1 MKGEKAHFTEQTG
14 MEHECWI
21 ENNRKTT
28 VAWKSR
34 AGKSVTGATERLQCQ
49 LGITRGITSAQ
60 SCRRDVCLMGIGR
73 DRCAVLVT
81 LDLTNVLRVAA
92 QYKRGTGANTAFPGA
107 HQSSKHKRGMW
118 ETHTLAHPR

>member
-60 SCRRDVCLMGIGR
+60 SCRRDVCLVGTGR

-81 LDLTNVLRVAA
+81 LDLTYVLRVAA
-92 QYKRGTGANTAFPGA
+92 QYKRHGCKHCFPWMHTRA
-107 HQSSKHKRGMW
+107 LSINRGCGK
-118 ETHTLAHPR
+118 HTLYCSS